1 MRNATRRKQDIWFV
15 IRTKDD
21 SEVEPAYR
29 YGKPELHRFSVSS
42 TSGIP
47 SEMNFGILPTYDRY
61 VVSYD
66 RKFKPTE
73 GMLLYVDKTPELD
86 PEGMLVLNEDG
97 EPTVK
102 PDYIL
107 DRIFDTQ
114 KGILARYGI
123 RKVSDKDAEGESP

>member
-1 MRNATRRKQDIWFV
+1 MRSATRRKQDIWFV

-21 SEVEPAYR
+21 SEVEPIYT

-47 SEMNFGILPTYDRY
+47 AELNFGILPTYDRY
-61 VVSYD
+61 MISYD

-73 GMLLYVDKTPELD
+73 GMYLYVDKTPELTN
-86 PEGMLVLNEDG
+86 EGMLVLNENG

-107 DRIFDTQ
+107 DRIYDTK

-123 RKVSDKDAEGESP
+123 RKVSDNDD